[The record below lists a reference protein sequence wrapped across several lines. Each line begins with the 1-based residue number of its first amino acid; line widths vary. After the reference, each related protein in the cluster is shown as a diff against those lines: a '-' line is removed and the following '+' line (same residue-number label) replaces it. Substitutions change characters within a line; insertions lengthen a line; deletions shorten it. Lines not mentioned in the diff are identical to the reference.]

1 MYYITLGYF
10 TVSALIFF
18 CFIASPEE
26 IGVKLES
33 EAIVPVEQPDDFK
46 RASASS
52 SSSQKLSTESEQP
65 QE

>member
-10 TVSALIFF
+10 VVSVLIFF

-33 EAIVPVEQPDDFK
+33 ESAIVVIENPDDFK

-52 SSSQKLSTESEQP
+52 STNKNKSTENN
-65 QE
+65 

>member
-46 RASASS
+46 RVSS
-52 SSSQKLSTESEQP
+52 SSSQKT
-65 QE
+65 

>member
-10 TVSALIFF
+10 VVSALIFF

-33 EAIVPVEQPDDFK
+33 ESAIVVIENPDDFK

-52 SSSQKLSTESEQP
+52 SSNKNKSTENN
-65 QE
+65 